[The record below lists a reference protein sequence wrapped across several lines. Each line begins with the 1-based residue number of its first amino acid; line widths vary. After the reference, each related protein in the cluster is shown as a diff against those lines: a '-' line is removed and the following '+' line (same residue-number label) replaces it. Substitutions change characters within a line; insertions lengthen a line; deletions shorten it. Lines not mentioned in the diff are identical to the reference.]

1 MYTLVDVK
9 QYRESDKGT
18 DLVVSVPGM
27 RLGGLFQRKKIK
39 NAEIR
44 FDDGRHI
51 SAEQRK
57 KAYSKNKTAVACE
70 RTGAESVSG

>member
-44 FDDGRHI
+44 FDDGR
-51 SAEQRK
+51 AE
-57 KAYSKNKTAVACE
+57 E
-70 RTGAESVSG
+70 ESVCHHQRYCRLDRVPAGRNEGTIEV